1 MWLRRHRGQSILILV
16 WERPQALKDSSLYL
30 NFENWRWEKYHGERV
45 TTISMCQ
52 EAKGNSFFYWV
63 NWLPCLRRVKHY
75 STDVYCVGNVVRT
88 LKDLQNGQVISTV
101 CGKHIP
107 NFFTT
112 PDFPLLLFS
121 RCTGK
126 YEWRWDVE
134 KKINVSLF
142 RFLLLFISHSKTKTI
157 WSH

>member
-1 MWLRRHRGQSILILV
+1 MG
-16 WERPQALKDSSLYL
+16 
-30 NFENWRWEKYHGERV
+30 KYHGERV

-63 NWLPCLRRVKHY
+63 NWLPCLRRVKH
-75 STDVYCVGNVVRT
+75 VYCVGNAVRA

-101 CGKHIP
+101 RGKHIP

-121 RCTGK
+121 RCTRK
-126 YEWRWDVE
+126 YEWRWDAE
-134 KKINVSLF
+134 KKLMSP
-142 RFLLLFISHSKTKTI
+142 FLDSYVYSSSTLKLKPFEVIRKLDHTRL
-157 WSH
+157 